1 MKYDLEIMT
10 KFNTYKSYKRTIQRE
25 WRLVRSLYRGEFWTV
40 FKKHLKEYTIT
51 PDWNYYEYVVQ
62 AYQNS
67 IYSGAFIGTL
77 LARREEDHATIEKIN
92 AFINYHWNKWG

>member
-77 LARREEDHATIEKIN
+77 LAQRKKTTQPLKRLTI
-92 AFINYHWNKWG
+92 Y